1 MEIPD
6 EMIETLVPAV
16 REQLEA
22 PDTAYVKACLERLT
36 GREKLEEQEALEL
49 MAQALG
55 INLMR
60 WWWAAALCSEST
72 RRF

>member
-36 GREKLEEQEALEL
+36 GRPLPSP
-49 MAQALG
+49 
-55 INLMR
+55 LMR
-60 WWWAAALCSEST
+60 WWWAAAPLIREST

>member
-49 MAQALG
+49 RRPLPSP
-55 INLMR
+55 LMR
-60 WWWAAALCSEST
+60 WWWAAAPLIREST